1 MATLHDIADVLVDER
16 QNNLFAA
23 AVALYGEDVDTIL
36 NGLQEMTARIA
47 IMAGVEPE
55 KFAGGMKAH
64 WDYLAAAV
72 NAATEDGSTESK

>member
-1 MATLHDIADVLVDER
+1 MATLHDIAGVLIDER
-16 QNNLFAA
+16 QNKLFAA
-23 AVALYGEDVDTIL
+23 TASIYGQDIETIL

-72 NAATEDGSTESK
+72 NAGMPE

>member
-1 MATLHDIADVLVDER
+1 MATLHDIAGVLRDER
-16 QNNLFAA
+16 QSNLFVA
-23 AVALYGEDVDTIL
+23 AVAIYGEDVETIL

-64 WDYLAAAV
+64 WDFLAEAV
-72 NAATEDGSTESK
+72 NAAATHEK